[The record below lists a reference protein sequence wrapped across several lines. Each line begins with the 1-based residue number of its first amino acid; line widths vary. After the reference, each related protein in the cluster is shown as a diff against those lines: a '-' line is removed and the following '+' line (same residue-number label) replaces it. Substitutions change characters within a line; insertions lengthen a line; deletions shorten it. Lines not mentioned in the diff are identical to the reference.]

1 MTAIGTFEI
10 EGSFKITGR
19 GLVIYGDTISG
30 TVSLNNFFTFHNGQ
44 QDMKLKIK
52 GVDFVDKIKEK
63 IAKIGLTFHYDN
75 DKQME
80 DLQML
85 QVTKQTAAI
94 TEL

>member
-1 MTAIGTFEI
+1 MAAIGTFEI

-19 GLVIYGDTISG
+19 GLVIYGDIISG
-30 TVSLNNFFTFHNGQ
+30 TVSLNNSFTFNNGE
-44 QDMKLKIK
+44 QDIKLKIK
-52 GVDFVDKIKEK
+52 GVDFVDKIEEK

-75 DKQME
+75 VRHME